1 MSLRRQLLSR
11 FRRKQPIFFPPQ
23 KHAYL
28 LTTTAALQ
36 YAILKCA
43 RSFREA
49 SEESNL
55 ENCENCLSWSCC
67 SKQGLKMG
75 QGKLK
80 ATRISSCG
88 CATRNLPALMVRL
101 KQKTFCRFSL
111 WLPVGAVGGLSEA
124 RETALLLRGLGHWV
138 LPSAVS
144 PSWGGS
150 VFFGCMLRLCL
161 ENSCLLY
168 NGVLSMSNLGTDWS
182 LLKQT

>member
-11 FRRKQPIFFPPQ
+11 FQRKQPIFFPPQ

-101 KQKTFCRFSL
+101 KQKTFCHFSL
-111 WLPVGAVGGLSEA
+111 WLPVGAWGLWEGWA
-124 RETALLLRGLGHWV
+124 RRGRRPCCYVVWATGFCLQLYHLPGEGACFLGV
-138 LPSAVS
+138 
-144 PSWGGS
+144 
-150 VFFGCMLRLCL
+150 C
-161 ENSCLLY
+161 
-168 NGVLSMSNLGTDWS
+168 
-182 LLKQT
+182 

>member
-55 ENCENCLSWSCC
+55 VVWELSQLERLQ
-67 SKQGLKMG
+67 QGLKMG

-88 CATRNLPALMVRL
+88 CAIRNLPALMVRL
-101 KQKTFCRFSL
+101 KQKTFCHFSL
-111 WLPVGAVGGLSEA
+111 WLPMGAWGLWEGWA
-124 RETALLLRGLGHWV
+124 RRGRRPCCYVVWATGFCLQLYHLPGEGACFLGV
-138 LPSAVS
+138 
-144 PSWGGS
+144 
-150 VFFGCMLRLCL
+150 C
-161 ENSCLLY
+161 
-168 NGVLSMSNLGTDWS
+168 
-182 LLKQT
+182 